1 MEFVLGVVIVLL
13 VIWLYKTDQNLTN
26 NARTDVKLEEA
37 VRLLGCDQ
45 ENIEDDIA
53 NIKHELGSLQKQI
66 NALKNSKK

>member
-37 VRLLGCDQ
+37 VRLLGGDQ

>member
-26 NARTDVKLEEA
+26 NARADVKLEEA
-37 VRLLGCDQ
+37 VRLLGGDQ